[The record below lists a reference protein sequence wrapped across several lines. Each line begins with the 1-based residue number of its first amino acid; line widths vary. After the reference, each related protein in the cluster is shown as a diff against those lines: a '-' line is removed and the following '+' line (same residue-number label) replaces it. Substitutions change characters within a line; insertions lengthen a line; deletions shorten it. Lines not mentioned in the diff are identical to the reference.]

1 MVDFLTTVVLGGI
14 AYDILKVSGKITLD
28 NLKMRLKAWLLD
40 DSDLNAIAQT
50 VNRAPENAKESAKN
64 LEAFLEESPIIRE
77 ILSQAK
83 STKIN
88 VGDRIKTEGDNS
100 PGKVGGDY
108 VIGDKI
114 GGDKNI
120 YHHEAPK
127 PGSPIKILK
136 RLLAVFI
143 KLRSSGNTKD
153 KKWRREQ
160 ADKVKDMAE
169 QIKFDFPDR
178 IQTTL
183 NAMVTDA
190 DSMVY
195 HGTEIA
201 SGHVEIGQTIQRAD
215 DSIATIKSYIERELR
230 SG

>member
-1 MVDFLTTVVLGGI
+1 
-14 AYDILKVSGKITLD
+14 
-28 NLKMRLKAWLLD
+28 
-40 DSDLNAIAQT
+40 
-50 VNRAPENAKESAKN
+50 
-64 LEAFLEESPIIRE
+64 
-77 ILSQAK
+77 
-83 STKIN
+83 
-88 VGDRIKTEGDNS
+88 
-100 PGKVGGDY
+100 
-108 VIGDKI
+108 
-114 GGDKNI
+114 
-120 YHHEAPK
+120 
-127 PGSPIKILK
+127 
-136 RLLAVFI
+136 
-143 KLRSSGNTKD
+143 
-153 KKWRREQ
+153 
-160 ADKVKDMAE
+160 MAE